1 MNSFTRLPIPQ
12 ADSPVLSVPDALY
25 EVEKYCRRCKEC
37 WPATD
42 EFWRHDPKRPDGFSS
57 TCKACLGEAKR
68 GVVCPLEP
76 DSHSRACSTCK
87 IVKPVNSACFIP
99 MKKRP
104 DGFTL
109 QCRDCKNKAVRA
121 RVAAKRSGVE
131 PEPEFVPKPST
142 KYKQCISCGEKKPQN
157 LVFFHK
163 RHSAHDRLTGQCKVC
178 ANAASKIRRTL
189 PGTAVISEH
198 KHAVRRASVR
208 KPKTPVKR
216 RFTET
221 FAEKSCNGCKE
232 TKPLTTEF
240 WYKSNSKA
248 SHADGFMTRCKICE
262 SEAQKEARRKRRLA
276 A

>member
-1 MNSFTRLPIPQ
+1 MNSFTRLPSAAAVEQ
-12 ADSPVLSVPDALY
+12 DLSVPDALY
-25 EVEKYCRRCKEC
+25 EAEKFCRRCREC
-37 WPATD
+37 WPATA
-42 EFWRHDPKRPDGFSS
+42 EFWRKDPKRADGLTT

-76 DSHSRACSTCK
+76 EVESRACSTCK
-87 IVKPVNSACFIP
+87 IVKPVNVACFVP

-121 RVAAKRSGVE
+121 RKQAKRQGI
-131 PEPEFVPKPST
+131 PAQPEFVSKPST
-142 KYKQCISCGEKKPQN
+142 KYKQCIACGEKKPQN
-157 LVFFHK
+157 LVFFHRK
-163 RHSAHDRLTGQCKVC
+163 HSAHDRLTSQCKVC
-178 ANAASKIRRTL
+178 ANAASKIRRAL

-198 KHAVRRASVR
+198 KLTVVQANKRQ
-208 KPKTPVKR
+208 PKAPVKR
-216 RFTET
+216 RFTEVFT
-221 FAEKSCNGCKE
+221 EKVCNGCKE
-232 TKPLTTEF
+232 NKPLTGEF
-240 WYKSNSKA
+240 WYKSNSP